1 MWLFAGNVRLEIVR
15 PYARRHALSP
25 IYTFPVLPARPYARP
40 CARPYVRVYIY
51 CVSSFPLCFPLKN
64 HVLQPVCQSV
74 IYEKVLIFLIKKA
87 LYIWCVFPN
96 PLLLHPLSRTR
107 AAIVWHSDRN
117 GVGTLPFFL
126 LFGAVCFMNTAFK
139 KKNEKNF
146 RFIWSIWNKVLTFAP
161 AFKMRA
167 ALIDMLFET
176 RAVTT
181 VLFLCS
187 SFRKRDDL
195 KKEKNKKTSEN
206 IWKILN
212 KVLTF
217 ASAFEKKSNRK
228 TSDLWTDL
236 HKQYK

>member
-1 MWLFAGNVRLEIVR
+1 MWLFTGNVRLEIVR

-51 CVSSFPLCFPLKN
+51 CVSSFPFCFPLKN

-126 LFGAVCFMNTAFK
+126 LFGAVCFMSGAFK

-167 ALIDMLFET
+167 ALIDMLFEI

-195 KKEKNKKTSEN
+195 KKEKK
-206 IWKILN
+206 
-212 KVLTF
+212 
-217 ASAFEKKSNRK
+217 
-228 TSDLWTDL
+228 
-236 HKQYK
+236 

>member
-195 KKEKNKKTSEN
+195 KKEKK
-206 IWKILN
+206 
-212 KVLTF
+212 
-217 ASAFEKKSNRK
+217 
-228 TSDLWTDL
+228 
-236 HKQYK
+236 

>member
-1 MWLFAGNVRLEIVR
+1 MWLFTCNIRLKTVR
-15 PYARRHALSP
+15 PYA
-25 IYTFPVLPARPYARP
+25 LPY
-40 CARPYVRVYIY
+40 ARPYVRVYIY

-96 PLLLHPLSRTR
+96 PLLLHPLSRTG

-167 ALIDMLFET
+167 ALFDNLFEI

-195 KKEKNKKTSEN
+195 KKEKK
-206 IWKILN
+206 
-212 KVLTF
+212 
-217 ASAFEKKSNRK
+217 
-228 TSDLWTDL
+228 
-236 HKQYK
+236 

>member
-1 MWLFAGNVRLEIVR
+1 M
-15 PYARRHALSP
+15 
-25 IYTFPVLPARPYARP
+25 
-40 CARPYVRVYIY
+40 
-51 CVSSFPLCFPLKN
+51 K
-64 HVLQPVCQSV
+64 
-74 IYEKVLIFLIKKA
+74 
-87 LYIWCVFPN
+87 
-96 PLLLHPLSRTR
+96 
-107 AAIVWHSDRN
+107 
-117 GVGTLPFFL
+117 
-126 LFGAVCFMNTAFK
+126 
-139 KKNEKNF
+139 KNF

-167 ALIDMLFET
+167 ALFDNLFET

-206 IWKILN
+206 IWKIWN

-228 TSDLWTDL
+228 TSDL
-236 HKQYK
+236 

>member
-1 MWLFAGNVRLEIVR
+1 MWLFTCNIRLKTVR
-15 PYARRHALSP
+15 PYA
-25 IYTFPVLPARPYARP
+25 LPY
-40 CARPYVRVYIY
+40 ARPYVRVYIY

-96 PLLLHPLSRTR
+96 PLLLHPLSRTG

-195 KKEKNKKTSEN
+195 KKEKKIKKTSEN

>member
-51 CVSSFPLCFPLKN
+51 CVSSFPLCFPFKN

-96 PLLLHPLSRTR
+96 PLLLHPLSRTG

-126 LFGAVCFMNTAFK
+126 LFGAVCFMSGAFK
-139 KKNEKNF
+139 KKNEK
-146 RFIWSIWNKVLTFAP
+146 
-161 AFKMRA
+161 
-167 ALIDMLFET
+167 
-176 RAVTT
+176 
-181 VLFLCS
+181 
-187 SFRKRDDL
+187 
-195 KKEKNKKTSEN
+195 
-206 IWKILN
+206 
-212 KVLTF
+212 
-217 ASAFEKKSNRK
+217 K
-228 TSDLWTDL
+228 TSDLFGVYKIKFLPL
-236 HKQYK
+236 HPLSKWEQRWLTCFLKPGR

>member
-1 MWLFAGNVRLEIVR
+1 MWLFTGNIRLKTVR
-15 PYARRHALSP
+15 PYACAW
-25 IYTFPVLPARPYARP
+25 LPA
-40 CARPYVRVYIY
+40 CAFPHIHLPRLTLPRACPYVRVYIY

-96 PLLLHPLSRTR
+96 PLLLHPLSRTG

-126 LFGAVCFMNTAFK
+126 LFGAVCFMSGAFK

-167 ALIDMLFET
+167 ALFDNLFET

-195 KKEKNKKTSEN
+195 KKEKK
-206 IWKILN
+206 
-212 KVLTF
+212 
-217 ASAFEKKSNRK
+217 
-228 TSDLWTDL
+228 
-236 HKQYK
+236 

>member
-1 MWLFAGNVRLEIVR
+1 MWLFTGNIRLKTVR
-15 PYARRHALSP
+15 PYACAW
-25 IYTFPVLPARPYARP
+25 LPA
-40 CARPYVRVYIY
+40 CAFPHIHLPRLTLPRACPYVRVYIY

-74 IYEKVLIFLIKKA
+74 IYEKVLIFPVKSV
-87 LYIWCVFPN
+87 LYIWRVFPN
-96 PLLLHPLSRTR
+96 PLLLHPLSRTG

-126 LFGAVCFMNTAFK
+126 LFGAVCFMSGAFK

-167 ALIDMLFET
+167 ALFDNLFET

-195 KKEKNKKTSEN
+195 KKEKK
-206 IWKILN
+206 
-212 KVLTF
+212 
-217 ASAFEKKSNRK
+217 
-228 TSDLWTDL
+228 
-236 HKQYK
+236 

>member
-1 MWLFAGNVRLEIVR
+1 MTKPLLCGFLHVISGLKPSVLMPAHGC
-15 PYARRHALSP
+15 RHALSP
-25 IYTFPVLPARPYARP
+25 IYTFPVLPVRPYARL

-64 HVLQPVCQSV
+64 HVLQPVCQSA
-74 IYEKVLIFLIKKA
+74 IYEKVLIFPVKKA

-117 GVGTLPFFL
+117 GVGTFPFFL
-126 LFGAVCFMNTAFK
+126 LFGVVCFMNTAFK

-167 ALIDMLFET
+167 ALFDNLFEI

-195 KKEKNKKTSEN
+195 KKEKIKKN
-206 IWKILN
+206 
-212 KVLTF
+212 F
-217 ASAFEKKSNRK
+217 RK
-228 TSDLWTDL
+228 YLEDM
-236 HKQYK
+236 K

>member
-15 PYARRHALSP
+15 PYARL
-25 IYTFPVLPARPYARP
+25 

-117 GVGTLPFFL
+117 GVGTFPFFL
-126 LFGAVCFMNTAFK
+126 LFGVVCFMNTAFK

-167 ALIDMLFET
+167 ALFDNLFET

-181 VLFLCS
+181 VFSLFFLS
-187 SFRKRDDL
+187 QERWLEERKKIKKNFRKYLEDI
-195 KKEKNKKTSEN
+195 K
-206 IWKILN
+206 
-212 KVLTF
+212 
-217 ASAFEKKSNRK
+217 
-228 TSDLWTDL
+228 
-236 HKQYK
+236 

>member
-1 MWLFAGNVRLEIVR
+1 MWLFTGNVRLKTVR
-15 PYARRHALSP
+15 PY
-25 IYTFPVLPARPYARP
+25 ARPYARP
-40 CARPYVRVYIY
+40 YVRVCVCACVYIY
-51 CVSSFPLCFPLKN
+51 CVSSFPFCFPFKN

-96 PLLLHPLSRTR
+96 PLLLHPLSRTG

-126 LFGAVCFMNTAFK
+126 LFGAVCFMHTAFK

-167 ALIDMLFET
+167 ALFDNLFEI

-195 KKEKNKKTSEN
+195 KKEKIKKN
-206 IWKILN
+206 
-212 KVLTF
+212 F
-217 ASAFEKKSNRK
+217 RK
-228 TSDLWTDL
+228 YLEDM
-236 HKQYK
+236 K